1 MAKGRVRPGREE
13 RRAALLA
20 SSTEVRLDA
29 PASSSDLP
37 PTFSRALPKKRPHRR
52 AEEDHDEE
60 GDQYSYYT
68 DSESGTDEPAKLT
81 LREGPGG
88 ARPRQEEEVALPM
101 AFWIIRGFGLLFYI
115 LLGSGRP

>member
-20 SSTEVRLDA
+20 SAKEVPLDA
-29 PASSSDLP
+29 PAGSSDLP
-37 PTFSRALPKKRPHRR
+37 PTFNRALPKKRPHHQDD
-52 AEEDHDEE
+52 EEQQVE

-68 DSESGTDEPAKLT
+68 DSETEAEEHGRLT

-88 ARPRQEEEVALPM
+88 SRPSP
-101 AFWIIRGFGLLFYI
+101 
-115 LLGSGRP
+115 